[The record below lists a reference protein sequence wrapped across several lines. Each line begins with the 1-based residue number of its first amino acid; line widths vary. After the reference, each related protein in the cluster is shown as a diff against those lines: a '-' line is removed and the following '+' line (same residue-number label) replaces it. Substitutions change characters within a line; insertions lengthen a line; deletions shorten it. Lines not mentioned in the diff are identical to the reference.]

1 MRLSPRDLMLL
12 HDGELDAD
20 AEAELLAALEADEAA
35 RAELDGLVQL
45 GDFLREAHAS
55 VPVHAP
61 ADVSADRP
69 FVSVADSVL
78 AALDEPALRGVPQ
91 APERPVALASQ
102 RERGWVVA
110 VGVTLAA
117 AAAGV
122 LWLRSSHPV
131 ESASPTASL
140 SRPTAPEA
148 PSVAGPPTPAAEEDP
163 VAIVSVDFGGNDG
176 TIFVVGDEST
186 PVVWLAD
193 DAVPAEDAKMGPL

>member
-1 MRLSPRDLMLL
+1 MSLPPRDLMLL
-12 HDGELDAD
+12 HDGELT
-20 AEAELLAALEADEAA
+20 AEAESELLAALESDEAA
-35 RAELDGLVQL
+35 RAELDGLEQL
-45 GDFLREAHAS
+45 GDFLREAHEVAS
-55 VPVHAP
+55 LHAP
-61 ADVSADRP
+61 TAGSSDRP
-69 FVSVADSVL
+69 FVSMVDSVL
-78 AALDEPALRGVPQ
+78 AALDEPALRPVPDRT
-91 APERPVALASQ
+91 PPRPTAA

-122 LWLRSSHPV
+122 FWLRSSHSV
-131 ESASPTASL
+131 EPASPTASL
-140 SRPTAPEA
+140 TRPAAPEV
-148 PSVAGPPTPAAEEDP
+148 PSVPGPAVPAVEEDP